1 MDPKIGGLVNFI
13 FWIQIFTCCFQKT
26 HSLYTLIVVILL
38 GGIDTFMTQGK
49 RCLKKYICIVNV

>member
-38 GGIDTFMTQGK
+38 GSIDTFLTQGK
-49 RCLKKYICIVNV
+49 RCLKK